1 VVQQLEPLHQQRVSR
16 ERERESREERA
27 TISLLN
33 AMLIFALIDSAVA
46 VLEGTHSVPDA
57 ILEFTFVDVTSS
69 KEKLSKSIKLAL
81 LHRSDVFVAI
91 SEYVLAFSFFLVIL
105 GEYSQ

>member
-1 VVQQLEPLHQQRVSR
+1 
-16 ERERESREERA
+16 
-27 TISLLN
+27 
-33 AMLIFALIDSAVA
+33 MFIFALIDSAVA

-57 ILEFTFVDVTSS
+57 IPEFTFVDVASS

-91 SEYVLAFSFFLVIL
+91 SEDVLAFSFFLVIL
-105 GEYSQ
+105 VE